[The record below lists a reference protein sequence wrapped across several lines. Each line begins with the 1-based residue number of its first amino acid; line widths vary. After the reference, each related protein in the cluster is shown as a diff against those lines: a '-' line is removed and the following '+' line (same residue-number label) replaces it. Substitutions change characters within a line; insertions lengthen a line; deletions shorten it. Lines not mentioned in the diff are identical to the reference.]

1 MLSGL
6 NSGIFSDCQFL
17 VFRTVAQEE
26 SVFSLNQQFLTA
38 RCRGISPK
46 NTAKRTPFR
55 NTWWATSLGYGSIPI
70 NTIFRGMNIH
80 LPAILMWT
88 TGVPGFWHTAT
99 SQNLSTPGTVG
110 HTASTVR
117 CRWTNLDPLEP
128 TQWMASEMKTPLLP
142 VTWWKDI
149 YSESGWWFGTW
160 MDYFPSYMGY
170 IILYNPSHWRTP
182 SFSKMVETKK
192 NQLWILWVCQKPGF
206 TIWLFSCLSPPIFG
220 RMYAMGSGIHKRLR
234 TSHDS
239 ILQPLW
245 GHHDIWRQSRI
256 HWLWL
261 YTLW

>member
-38 RCRGISPK
+38 RCRGISSK
-46 NTAKRTPFR
+46 TQQKERLFETHDGQLH
-55 NTWWATSLGYGSIPI
+55 LGMDQYL

-110 HTASTVR
+110 HTASTAR

-149 YSESGWWFGTW
+149 YFICLVVWNMNGLFSI
-160 MDYFPSYMGY
+160 SYMGY
-170 IILYNPSHWRTP
+170 KYMILPIDELHHFPRWLKQKKPVMDLVSLSETGVYHLVIFMSFFPYFGAYVCNGDWGHHTIP
-182 SFSKMVETKK
+182 SFNPK
-192 NQLWILWVCQKPGF
+192 
-206 TIWLFSCLSPPIFG
+206 
-220 RMYAMGSGIHKRLR
+220 
-234 TSHDS
+234 
-239 ILQPLW
+239 